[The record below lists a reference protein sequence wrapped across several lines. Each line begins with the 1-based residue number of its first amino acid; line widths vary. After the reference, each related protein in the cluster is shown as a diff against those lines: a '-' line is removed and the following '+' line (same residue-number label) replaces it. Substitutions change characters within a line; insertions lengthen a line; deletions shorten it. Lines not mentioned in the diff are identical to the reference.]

1 MGAIMDRNE
10 VLERSRK
17 ENQLHDEG
25 VQDAQQ
31 KGRRV
36 GIAGFF
42 LFVAIVV
49 VYNMVLGI
57 NNPLPVAFM
66 LVYLTCQAWGQYVE
80 RRDTIV
86 LITGITGSVGTVA
99 ASAAYVMFTLM

>member
-1 MGAIMDRNE
+1 MDRNE

-17 ENQLHDEG
+17 ENQLRDEG

-36 GIAGFF
+36 GAAGFF
-42 LFVAIVV
+42 LFVAIVI

-57 NNPLPVAFM
+57 SISLPVAFM

-86 LITGITGSVGTVA
+86 LITGIMGIVGTIA
-99 ASAAYVMFTLM
+99 ASAAYVMSTLM

>member
-1 MGAIMDRNE
+1 MDRNE

-25 VQDAQQ
+25 VRDAQQ

-36 GIAGFF
+36 GVAGFF
-42 LFVAIVV
+42 LFVAIVI

-57 NNPLPVAFM
+57 SISLPVAFM

-86 LITGITGSVGTVA
+86 LITGIMGIVGTIA
-99 ASAAYVMFTLM
+99 ASAAYVMSTLM